1 MTPSWDV
8 IAGRCGACL
17 RFQKDFGGT
26 GRVYGHCGRKP
37 RSGSISS
44 NDFKCDSYAALPG
57 VEEEVAPVDRAQRK
71 QPTID
76 VFADA
81 ESLVRLARTRDEGRT
96 RRPKRQPKVRRRAT
110 RHDRDHELIDW
121 GEDWEDMD
129 RETLRNIIQEA
140 IEESMGVGEIELLDR
155 FKGGEVIIQPGEGG
169 GQPKTVPIDT
179 LLRKIVMVRDNL
191 RVLEQKVNQ
200 HQKLEDTDRVQLQQ
214 YITRCY
220 GSLTTFN
227 ALFQDRDDWFKG
239 SGS

>member
-1 MTPSWDV
+1 
-8 IAGRCGACL
+8 
-17 RFQKDFGGT
+17 
-26 GRVYGHCGRKP
+26 
-37 RSGSISS
+37 
-44 NDFKCDSYAALPG
+44 
-57 VEEEVAPVDRAQRK
+57 
-71 QPTID
+71 
-76 VFADA
+76 
-81 ESLVRLARTRDEGRT
+81 
-96 RRPKRQPKVRRRAT
+96 
-110 RHDRDHELIDW
+110 
-121 GEDWEDMD
+121 MD